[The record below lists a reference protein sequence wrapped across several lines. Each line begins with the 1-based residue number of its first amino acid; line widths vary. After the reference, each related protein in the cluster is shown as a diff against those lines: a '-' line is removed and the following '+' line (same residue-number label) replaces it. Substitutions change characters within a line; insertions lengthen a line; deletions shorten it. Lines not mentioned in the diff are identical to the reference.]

1 MKRQWKHPY
10 LWPAIFLLCS
20 CIGISGIILVDR
32 ISEYLHRET
41 TNVIAL
47 IPAESLIL
55 SEEKE
60 NESDKSKTT
69 VVVETK
75 KPENQE
81 KSEKEDTLEK
91 IEVVEEAEK
100 TDSVEVVD
108 QVEKLEVAEQQEQ
121 PEKGKRFSFKQE
133 LDSIVTAFS
142 EGVAEILDKPKKTE
156 KKQQIIVFN
165 PSMEVSDATNVW
177 ETNTSVEIFRISYV
191 NGQQVVTVASDDGDK
206 VIAPGTGSS
215 YSFMVHNNGNLTL
228 DYSVAVSAFCTPS
241 EYSVPII
248 GSLSSQGG
256 GSSEIE
262 PGEKVTYTYDW
273 VWEYEGGDDVYDTL
287 LGNVAAQ
294 EDIVYT
300 VVITTTAT
308 SEYEPGAIIIEEE
321 VEVEEEPEEE
331 EPIEED
337 PTEEEPTEE
346 DPTEEEP
353 GEEEPTEEPEASGDT
368 GSTEE
373 PEAPIIP
380 DQSEKE
386 PIGEEPETPDT
397 GEPSLPEEEEPDDP
411 VEEEEPTP
419 EEPEEAEPTI
429 SDGGKEDPEEED
441 TAVSPWTLLIIPLLI
456 IWNLQEEMKEE
467 IKEEKENEGDDQK

>member
-20 CIGISGIILVDR
+20 CIGISGIVLVDR
-32 ISEYLHRET
+32 ISGYLHRET

-75 KPENQE
+75 KTVNQE

-91 IEVVEEAEK
+91 
-100 TDSVEVVD
+100 
-108 QVEKLEVAEQQEQ
+108 
-121 PEKGKRFSFKQE
+121 GKPFNFKQE

-156 KKQQIIVFN
+156 KKQKIIVFN

-177 ETNTSVEIFRISYV
+177 ETNTSVELFRISYV
-191 NGQQVVTVASDDGDK
+191 NGQQVITVASDDGDK

-228 DYSVAVSAFCTPS
+228 DYSVAVSAYCTPA

-256 GSSEIE
+256 ASSEIE

-273 VWEYEGGDDVYDTL
+273 VWEYEGGDDGYDTL

-300 VVITTTAT
+300 IVITTTAT

-321 VEVEEEPEEE
+321 VEVEE
-331 EPIEED
+331 PIEED
-337 PTEEEPTEE
+337 PTEEEPTED

-368 GSTEE
+368 GSTEK

-380 DQSEKE
+380 DQEEEE
-386 PIGEEPETPDT
+386 PVGDEPETPDT
-397 GEPSLPEEEEPDDP
+397 GEPSFPEEEEPDDP